1 MMIKKT
7 NDLGNYD
14 KVIFYSILAVILSRF
29 LPQSIQFYVPIIV
42 FIISLILLVRHLI
55 FKSSVI
61 IISICAV
68 LSIVMGLMS
77 AIKLISVK
85 YVQYLSVVPLLWKI
99 NGAIFIIFVNVLNI
113 ILFKFYKNKRI
124 IISIW
129 ILIINIIAVLFLI
142 LI

>member
-14 KVIFYSILAVILSRF
+14 KVIFYSILAVIFSRF

-55 FKSSVI
+55 CKSSVI
-61 IISICAV
+61 IISICAL

-99 NGAIFIIFVNVLNI
+99 NGVIFIIFVNVLNI
-113 ILFKFYKNKRI
+113 ILLKFYKNKCI